1 MKQVVMRADFSTSG
15 TVEWVMEVDDGTSED
30 EILEIAQSE
39 IEDLMAEDLM
49 NMDTNWLDIRVEDVE
64 NVGKPRKEPWD

>member
-1 MKQVVMRADFSTSG
+1 MKQVVMRADFSTTG
-15 TVEWVMEVDDGTSED
+15 TVEWVLDVDDGTSED
-30 EILEIAQSE
+30 EILEIAQRE